1 MSRETKVRM
10 PLESAMYIR
19 TGQAYQSMKHRFG
32 ERKIKSGR
40 MQGRVTQVARAI
52 PFTLDQFREWLL
64 KQLGGNPNGT
74 TRCLY
79 CTAVL
84 DAISVSF
91 DHLEPV
97 SQGGSLGL
105 ENLGCSCDE
114 CNRMKGKITARTF
127 RKLLD
132 WLNCAGRGEEQMT
145 LADRADIIKRL
156 KGGGI
161 FYKEKKSNP
170 KTAAVPVPEE
180 VF

>member
-1 MSRETKVRM
+1 MRESKVRM

-32 ERKIKSGR
+32 ERRIKTGR
-40 MQGRVTQVARAI
+40 LKGRVTQVGRDL
-52 PFTLDQFREWLL
+52 PFTLDQFRDWLL
-64 KQLGGNPNGT
+64 RQLGGNPNGT
-74 TRCLY
+74 TRCVH

-105 ENLGCSCDE
+105 ENLGPSCDE

-127 RKLLD
+127 AKLLA
-132 WLNCAGRGEEQMT
+132 WLNRAGRGEEEMT
-145 LADRADIIKRL
+145 IMDRTDIIKRL
-156 KGGGI
+156 KGGGV
-161 FYKEKKSNP
+161 FYKQKKSEP
-170 KTAAVPVPEE
+170 KTAAVPVQEE
-180 VF
+180 AF